1 MNMKLYYC
9 RGACSLVVRIILN
22 ELGLNFQDEEVD
34 LKVKKTAGG
43 EDFFK
48 INPKGAVPTLVLDN
62 GDVLT
67 ENQVILQYL
76 ADTTPGQKLL
86 AAVGESKRYHTLEWL
101 NYISTELHKS
111 LGMFFNP
118 TVSEE
123 IKSKILTP
131 LVMTRFAYT
140 NTRLAKGSYLM
151 GSEFSLPDAYLFVMV
166 SWAKYFKLDLSQ
178 FEHLTKFMDLMLA
191 RPSVAKSLQQEKL

>member
-1 MNMKLYYC
+1 MKLYYC

-43 EDFFK
+43 DDFFK

-76 ADTTPGQKLL
+76 TDTTPGQKLL

-123 IKSKILTP
+123 LKSKILTP

-151 GSEFSLPDAYLFVMV
+151 GNEFSLPDAYLFVMV
-166 SWAKYFKLDLSQ
+166 SWAKYFKLDLSRY
-178 FEHLTKFMDLMLA
+178 EHLAKFMDLMQA

>member
-86 AAVGESKRYHTLEWL
+86 ASVGESKRYHTLEWL

-151 GSEFSLPDAYLFVMV
+151 GNEFSLPDAYLFVMV

>member
-1 MNMKLYYC
+1 M
-9 RGACSLVVRIILN
+9 
-22 ELGLNFQDEEVD
+22 
-34 LKVKKTAGG
+34 
-43 EDFFK
+43 
-48 INPKGAVPTLVLDN
+48 
-62 GDVLT
+62 
-67 ENQVILQYL
+67 
-76 ADTTPGQKLL
+76 

-140 NTRLAKGSYLM
+140 NTRLSKGSYLM
-151 GSEFSLPDAYLFVMV
+151 GNEFSLPDAYLFVMV

>member
-1 MNMKLYYC
+1 MKLYYC

-34 LKVKKTAGG
+34 LKAKKTAGG
-43 EDFFK
+43 NDFFK

-76 ADTTPGQKLL
+76 ADTTPRQKLL

-151 GSEFSLPDAYLFVMV
+151 GNEFSLPDAYLFVMV

-178 FEHLTKFMDLMLA
+178 FEHLTKFMDLMMA